1 MVERHANLMGEL
13 TTIALATDGSSYS
26 DGAVKEA
33 IFFSCLCGARLIILN
48 IIDIDTGSES
58 GYPSSVTYASQYREA
73 KKYIENIEKQATE
86 NGIPYVVVIEKS
98 FQPDKTIVELADK
111 YQADLIIMGRHGSK
125 SLLKLKLIGGNL
137 TSKVIG
143 YRFPQVLVV
152 PWDYSIKMEKILLA
166 TDGSWFGQKA
176 LEEALNICAHET
188 TLKEVFVL
196 SVANKESYL
205 EEARELTETVCR
217 NAREK
222 TVHTAVFTPLAVVGR
237 TSDVIVETAKEHDA
251 GMIIIGGHG
260 KGLSKLLMG
269 HVTERVIDK
278 AHCAILVIEK
288 EQ

>member
-26 DGAVKEA
+26 DGAVREA
-33 IFFSCLCGARLIILN
+33 IFFSRLCGARLIILN

-58 GYPSSVTYASQYREA
+58 GAASSATYASQYREA
-73 KKYIENIEKQATE
+73 KKYIENIEKQAVE

-111 YQADLIIMGRHGSK
+111 YQADLIIMGRHGKK
-125 SLLKLKLIGGNL
+125 SLLKLIGGNL

-143 YRFPQVLVV
+143 HRFPQVLVV

-188 TLKEVFVL
+188 TLKEVIVL
-196 SVANKESYL
+196 SVANKESDL
-205 EEARELTETVCR
+205 EEAIELAETVCR

-222 TVHTAVFTPLAVVGR
+222 TVHTVFTPLAPVGR
-237 TSDVIVETAKEHDA
+237 TSDVIVETTKEHDA

-269 HVTERVIDK
+269 HVTERVIDM
-278 AHCAILVIEK
+278 APCAILVIEK

>member
-1 MVERHANLMGEL
+1 MVERYANLMGEL
-13 TTIALATDGSSYS
+13 TTIALATDGSSYN

-33 IFFSCLCGARLIILN
+33 IFFSRLCGARLIILN

-58 GYPSSVTYASQYREA
+58 GAASSATYASQYREA

-86 NGIPYVVVIEKS
+86 NGIPCVVVIEKS

-111 YQADLIIMGRHGSK
+111 YQADLIIMGRHGNK
-125 SLLKLKLIGGNL
+125 SLLNLKLIGGNL

-143 YRFPQVLVV
+143 HRFPQVLVV

-196 SVANKESYL
+196 SVANKEVDL
-205 EEARELTETVCR
+205 IEARELAETVCH

-222 TVHTAVFTPLAVVGR
+222 TVHAVFTPLALVGR
-237 TSDVIVETAKEHDA
+237 TSDVIVETAKGHDA

-288 EQ
+288 E

>member
-13 TTIALATDGSSYS
+13 TTIALATDGSSCS

-33 IFFSCLCGARLIILN
+33 IFFSRSCGARLIILN
-48 IIDIDTGSES
+48 IIEIDTGSES
-58 GYPSSVTYASQYREA
+58 GVASHAIYSSQRQKA

-86 NGIPYVVVIEKS
+86 NGIPCEVVIEKC

-111 YQADLIIMGRHGSK
+111 YQADLIIMGRHGNK
-125 SLLKLKLIGGNL
+125 GLLKLKLIGGNL

-143 YRFPQVLVV
+143 HRFPQVLVV
-152 PWDYSIKMEKILLA
+152 PRDYSIKMEKILLA

-176 LEEALNICAHET
+176 LEEALNISSHET

-196 SVANKESYL
+196 SAANKESDL
-205 EEARELTETVCR
+205 EKARELAETVCR

-222 TVHTAVFTPLAVVGR
+222 TDHAVFTPLALVGR

-260 KGLSKLLMG
+260 KGLGKLLMG

>member
-13 TTIALATDGSSYS
+13 TTIALATDGSSFS

-33 IFFSCLCGARLIILN
+33 IFFSRFCGARLIILN
-48 IIDIDTGSES
+48 IIEIDTGSES
-58 GYPSSVTYASQYREA
+58 GVASHATYTSQHREA

-86 NGIPYVVVIEKS
+86 NGIPCVVVIEKS

-111 YQADLIIMGRHGSK
+111 YQADLIIMGRHGNK

-137 TSKVIG
+137 ISKVIG
-143 YRFPQVLVV
+143 HRFPQVLVV
-152 PWDYSIKMEKILLA
+152 PWDYSIKMENILLA

-176 LEEALNICAHET
+176 LEEALNISAHET

-196 SVANKESYL
+196 SVANKESDL
-205 EEARELTETVCR
+205 EKARELAETVCR

-222 TVHTAVFTPLAVVGR
+222 TVHAVFTPLALVGR

-288 EQ
+288 E

>member
-33 IFFSCLCGARLIILN
+33 IFFSRLCGARLIILN

-58 GYPSSVTYASQYREA
+58 GAASSATYASQYREA
-73 KKYIENIEKQATE
+73 KKYIENIEKQAVE
-86 NGIPYVVVIEKS
+86 NGIPCVVVIEKS

-111 YQADLIIMGRHGSK
+111 YQADLIIMGRHGNK
-125 SLLKLKLIGGNL
+125 SLLKLIGGNL

-143 YRFPQVLVV
+143 HRFPQVLVV

-196 SVANKESYL
+196 SVANKESDL

-222 TVHTAVFTPLAVVGR
+222 KVHTVFTPLAAVGR
-237 TSDVIVETAKEHDA
+237 TPDVIVETTKEHDA

-269 HVTERVIDK
+269 HVTERVIDM